1 EGVSAQSI
9 LRGKPT
15 LTMENKTIE
24 YSTKAMFPGS
34 NPIPAAASFGIP
46 AGAEKPMASGHMKD
60 DE

>member
-46 AGAEKPMASGHMKD
+46 AGAEKPINNERVSKD
-60 DE
+60 D